1 MRLIHAVSLVRIQVP
16 RPFFMPL
23 WYNMDMGKR
32 KGFTLIE
39 ITLFLAVTAA
49 LFIGIALGMQNSI
62 TQQRYNESTQE
73 FLEFMRSI
81 YSKVSNPQSP
91 GKGNSNQAIYGKLVV
106 FGEKYNID
114 KSPVEGNPIFTY
126 DVVGSVV
133 GSQNI
138 GNDALKD
145 MLSSLKLSLK
155 SPEKFEMPWQ
165 TTLQNQDGTALF
177 KGSMLVVRHPLSGT
191 INTLYSSTVV
201 NQNAD
206 LNNVNI
212 FRNAFS
218 SFGSN
223 TTGIIFCLS
232 PYPLGRSGPI
242 PKQPI
247 RILPNAKNA
256 SDVEF
261 VDLDTTDEKLKCK

>member
-1 MRLIHAVSLVRIQVP
+1 
-16 RPFFMPL
+16 
-23 WYNMDMGKR
+23 MGKR
-32 KGFTLIE
+32 KGFTFIE
-39 ITLFLAVTAA
+39 IVLFLAVTAA

-106 FGEKYNID
+106 FGESKYID
-114 KSPVEGNPIFTY
+114 GTTITEGNPVFTY
-126 DVVGSVV
+126 DIVGSAV

-138 GNDALKD
+138 GTDALKD
-145 MLSSLKLSLK
+145 MLGKLNISLKT
-155 SPEKFEMPWQ
+155 PEKFEMPWQ
-165 TTLQNQDGTALF
+165 TSLQTQTGGKFT
-177 KGSMLVVRHPLSGT
+177 GSIMIVRHPRSGT
-191 INTLYSSTVV
+191 INTMYSGTVV
-201 NQNAD
+201 NQNND

-212 FRNAFS
+212 FRNVLG
-218 SFGSN
+218 SFGTN
-223 TTGIIFCLS
+223 AEIYFCLS
-232 PYPLGRSGPI
+232 AYPVGRSGAI

-261 VDLDTTDEKLKCK
+261 IELDSSDNKCK